1 MLNDLI
7 KGINIL
13 AKHQTEHSDTYA
25 EHDIIYI
32 TDIDMKSISA
42 SEIQELAALGFYPGD
57 DEYSTEYAARD
68 LEDAGIEVNSDEF
81 EWNAVTEEQWDY
93 LKEDIENSFY
103 YYT

>member
-1 MLNDLI
+1 MFNDLI

-13 AKHQTEHSDTYA
+13 AKHQTERSDTYA

-32 TDIDMKSISA
+32 TDVDMKSISA

-57 DEYSTEYAARD
+57 DEYSTEYATHD
-68 LEDAGIEVNSDEF
+68 LEEAGIEVNSDEF
-81 EWNAVTEEQWDY
+81 EWNVVTEEQWNY